1 MAVYYSGMNNFG
13 CIKSEDANYPAQLKR
28 LKKPPKQLFYRG
40 NLDCLNGILLSFVGT
55 RRISYYGRYCA
66 DKLIEELSLC
76 GVTIVS
82 GLASGIDTACHRA
95 ALKNGLK
102 TIAVFGTPLDI
113 IFPRENKR
121 LAEEI
126 VNKGG
131 LLLSEYAV
139 GTLMQKH
146 FFPERN
152 RIVAGLSLV
161 TVIVEAPQESGALLT
176 ADIALDLGRE
186 VYAVP
191 ADINSKNSVGCNKLI
206 QNSRAKAVM
215 CGADIMGDLK
225 LQPSI
230 FRNVLKTKS
239 DTSHLDDYIRK
250 IYSVVSATHPTSI
263 EKIMKETGF
272 DIQKINKALSLLEI
286 NFLVT
291 SLSTGAYLKT
301 G

>member
-1 MAVYYSGMNNFG
+1 MAVYYSCMNNFG
-13 CIKSEDANYPAQLKR
+13 CIKLDDSKYPPQLKR
-28 LKKPPKQLFYRG
+28 CHKPPKHFFYRG
-40 NLDCLNGILLSFVGT
+40 DLGCLDGVLLSFVGT
-55 RRISYYGRYCA
+55 RRATHYGKYCA
-66 DKLIEELSLC
+66 EKLIEELSLC
-76 GVTIVS
+76 GVVIVS
-82 GLASGIDTACHRA
+82 GLASGIDTICHKA
-95 ALKNGLK
+95 ALKNGLR

-113 IFPRENKR
+113 VFPKENER

-126 VNKGG
+126 VDKGG

-139 GTLMQKH
+139 GTLMQKY

-152 RIVAGLSLV
+152 RIVAGLSLA

-176 ADIALDLGRE
+176 AALALEMNKD

-191 ADINSKNSVGCNKLI
+191 ADIDSKNSVGCNKLI

-239 DTSHLDDYIRK
+239 DTSHLDDYVRK

-263 EKIMKETGF
+263 EKIIKETGF